1 MPALILFNRRSLRA
15 SDDVTPSL
23 LTTLARGFQFWM
35 LLLPLWIHTFL
46 EASFYISL
54 FHDEES
60 NQEASNNNN
69 TLTRITFYHYIFGS
83 DYLYPESYKYAHYFP
98 LFMTSYLF
106 LNTLHVLISL
116 IVEHKVYQYA
126 KIGTPTQPELR
137 DTRVRRIVERKWI
150 GLSLVGNYLLFTICI
165 FGIAA
170 FGKLYYRS
178 RATILTTSE
187 NNPRSST
194 TRFDFHNIF
203 DVNNN
208 AWWIP
213 LILLLLSQITEAIIW
228 SLGLVRLLYKK
239 PSIPS
244 IGNTAYPCTRRL
256 LQLSNTNCDFEEDTI
271 NIHYDTEL
279 NNGENSYRHNHD
291 LTEKMWDERCRSFC
305 KCAAISTCFLFG
317 GKDFFDDRFGGDYG
331 DIARNLADYFE
342 DGGVLDLA
350 PSDIA
355 VGFAMLQRVQ
365 RLRMLNCQN
374 SHDPQK
380 VLSCSNTN
388 EGRIIAEGARFARH
402 SLAIYTWVLY
412 VYMYPCTG
420 FFRLLLDYLSDSCGR
435 KNGNDSQKRNDDF
448 ESVPLHSN
456 ENFNVAGDNFAQ
468 MNRNSLLAH
477 VGLDNQDL
485 IYANFKNRYN
495 EMPYC
500 IIVDHKWNR
509 FVEIKTI

>member
-54 FHDEES
+54 YHDEES

-256 LQLSNTNCDFEEDTI
+256 LQLNNTNCDFEEDTI

-279 NNGENSYRHNHD
+279 NNGENSYRHNYD
-291 LTEKMWDERCRSFC
+291 L
-305 KCAAISTCFLFG
+305 
-317 GKDFFDDRFGGDYG
+317 
-331 DIARNLADYFE
+331 
-342 DGGVLDLA
+342 
-350 PSDIA
+350 
-355 VGFAMLQRVQ
+355 
-365 RLRMLNCQN
+365 MLNRQN
-374 SHDPQK
+374 SYDPQK

-388 EGRIIAEGARFARH
+388 EGRIIAKGARFARH

-456 ENFNVAGDNFAQ
+456 ANFNVAGDNFAQ